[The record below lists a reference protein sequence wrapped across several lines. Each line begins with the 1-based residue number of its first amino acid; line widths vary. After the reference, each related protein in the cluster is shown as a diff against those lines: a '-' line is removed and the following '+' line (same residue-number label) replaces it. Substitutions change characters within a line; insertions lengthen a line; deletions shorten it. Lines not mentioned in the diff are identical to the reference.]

1 VKRIIVE
8 NCPGLHV
15 AMVGKVGTIKEC
27 YVRNSPDAAVG
38 DSLNQQGTKSGV
50 KIVILP

>member
-1 VKRIIVE
+1 MA
-8 NCPGLHV
+8 L
-15 AMVGKVGTIKEC
+15 VGRAGTIKEC

-50 KIVILP
+50 KIMIQP